1 MQEDLKEDSKFQ
13 SIRKLQ
19 RTVKT
24 LNSLKKF
31 IKKDALP
38 NWVERLSKT
47 ALDSVQHMYSLIGS
61 DLEPNTIEYEMQEDI
76 RKIKPEDVCK
86 FTSGMQSLLE
96 EVHEKVEEFKEPEAP
111 KEGEDVPMVDEE
123 LN

>member
-1 MQEDLKEDSKFQ
+1 M
-13 SIRKLQ
+13 
-19 RTVKT
+19 KT